1 MFAWITG
8 TRLIQVYAVSTLEIK
23 LTLDVYLIF
32 HLKQQHYLYTLLSV
46 LLLEL
51 IANLHEH
58 FSCSI
63 FKESSF
69 FMIR

>member
-1 MFAWITG
+1 MFGLLELVSHTSF
-8 TRLIQVYAVSTLEIK
+8 AVSTLEIK
-23 LTLDVYLIF
+23 LTLDVYLKF
-32 HLKQQHYLYTLLSV
+32 SFKTTPAQLYTLLSV

-58 FSCSI
+58 FSCST